1 MSRFQTIVVAVD
13 FSDAAPDVLRAA
25 VALASPDPQARVHL
39 VHVVPDPVPAIWSD
53 ELPQIDVHLMEHT
66 WRDGATRQLAA
77 FAAEAQLD
85 PGRFEQVVAVGT
97 AAPQIVRY
105 AEEHHADVIVMGSHG
120 HGLVHRFLLGSVAE
134 RVLRQAPCAV
144 LIVPYRTV
152 RATSQS
158 ATEAAGEPAAEAGA
172 APR

>member
-13 FSDAAPDVLRAA
+13 FSDAAPEVLDAA
-25 VALASPDPQARVHL
+25 VALASPDPLARVHL
-39 VHVVPDPVPAIWSD
+39 VHVVPDPVPAVWSD
-53 ELPQIDVHLMEHT
+53 EIPQIDLHAIEHT

-77 FAAEAQLD
+77 LAAAARLE
-85 PGRFEQVVAVGT
+85 PGRFEQVVAVGS
-97 AAPQIVRY
+97 AATEIVRY
-105 AEEHHADVIVMGSHG
+105 AEQHAADVIVMGSHG

-134 RVLRQAPCAV
+134 RVLRQAPSAV

-152 RATSQS
+152 RATG
-158 ATEAAGEPAAEAGA
+158 EPAAETGEPAAEAGA

>member
-13 FSDAAPDVLRAA
+13 FSDAAADVLDAA

-53 ELPQIDVHLMEHT
+53 ELPQIDLHVIEHT

-77 FAAEAQLD
+77 LAAEARLE
-85 PGRFEQVVAVGT
+85 PGRFEPAVAVGT
-97 AAPQIVRY
+97 PATEIVRY
-105 AEEHHADVIVMGSHG
+105 AEEHRADVIVMGSHG

-134 RVLRQAPCAV
+134 RVLRQAPAAV
-144 LIVPYRTV
+144 LIVPHRTL
-152 RATSQS
+152 RD
-158 ATEAAGEPAAEAGA
+158 AGKPAAEASA
-172 APR
+172 AAR